1 MQGVYYTDKNYIYES
16 SVKSILSIRYA
27 TDGFSFCVHDE
38 KDQLVVFAH
47 QPFQV
52 DSSDAVLAKVE
63 NYIVNDRILN
73 LKFKQVYVIP
83 CSKAKSLIPSDFFQT
98 DKLSLLY
105 RIQQETNPEEEL
117 IYHHIERIDAYL
129 VEGIP
134 YKFHQ
139 FLREHYPAIEIA
151 NSAYNLIRQ
160 ASAKTLRQMEQLF
173 VDIQDRYFDLLLFR
187 DTRLLLF
194 NSFHYQHQTDIVYFI
209 LNVLR
214 ESDAEKDNVHLSI
227 SGLPVKDQK
236 FRGVL
241 ESYIPHIYY
250 PQEPILN
257 TLLQNKEFNNSYF
270 IHLLNF
276 HRCGL

>member
-38 KDQLVVFAH
+38 NDRLVVFAH

-52 DSSDAVLAKVE
+52 DSLDAVLARVE

-73 LKFKQVYVIP
+73 SNFKQVYVIP
-83 CSKAKSLIPSDFFQT
+83 CCKAKSLIPADFFQK
-98 DKLSLLY
+98 DKLNLLY
-105 RIQQETNPEEEL
+105 HLQQETDSEEEL
-117 IYHHIERIDAYL
+117 LYHHIEDINAYL
-129 VEGIP
+129 VESIP

-139 FLREHYPAIEIA
+139 FLQEHYPTVQIVNNAF
-151 NSAYNLIRQ
+151 NLIEQ
-160 ASAKTLRQMEQLF
+160 ASTKTLRQMEQLF
-173 VDIQDRYFDLLLFR
+173 VDIQDRYFDILLFR
-187 DTRLLLF
+187 NAKLLLF
-194 NSFHYQHQTDIVYFI
+194 NSFHYQYPADIVYFI
-209 LNVLR
+209 LNTLR
-214 ESDAEKDNVHLSI
+214 ESGTEKDKIHLFI
-227 SGLPVKDQK
+227 SGIPVKDQK
-236 FRGVL
+236 FIGML

-250 PQEPILN
+250 PQEPLLN
-257 TLLQNKEFNNSYF
+257 TLLQDKEFNSSYF

>member
-1 MQGVYYTDKNYIYES
+1 MDFHFAFMTKKTSWLFSYT
-16 SVKSILSIRYA
+16 
-27 TDGFSFCVHDE
+27 
-38 KDQLVVFAH
+38 

-52 DSSDAVLAKVE
+52 DSSDAVMAKVE

-83 CSKAKSLIPSDFFQT
+83 CNKAKSLIPSDFFQT

-105 RIQQETNPEEEL
+105 RIQQETDPEQEL

-139 FLREHYPAIEIA
+139 FLREHYPAIEIV
-151 NSAYNLIRQ
+151 NSAYNLIKQ
-160 ASAKTLRQMEQLF
+160 ASTKTIRQMEQLF

-214 ESDAEKDNVHLSI
+214 ESGAEKDNVQLSI

-241 ESYIPHIYY
+241 ESYIPRIYY

-257 TLLQNKEFNNSYF
+257 TLLQDKEFNNSYF